1 MLALLFLQEVPLIV
15 ETCFDDTSARGSMV
29 TGHCIIGL
37 LSYIFSIC
45 LMHGI
50 SYLFTYILTCTIFL
64 AQIYP
69 NFSWTLWAHF
79 RRSKI
84 REKLSSLPQ
93 FLFYGSYSACDRSN
107 TCMLYPL
114 SIELMYSYLAE
125 SSLGEVSKVRE
136 VIQIYV

>member
-69 NFSWTLWAHF
+69 NFSWTCGLISEDQ
-79 RRSKI
+79 RSGK
-84 REKLSSLPQ
+84 SFHPFHN
-93 FLFYGSYSACDRSN
+93 FLFMVLTLLVIEAIPAC
-107 TCMLYPL
+107 CIHYPL
-114 SIELMYSYLAE
+114 SLCILILLNLHWVK
-125 SSLGEVSKVRE
+125 SLKLGR
-136 VIQIYV
+136 